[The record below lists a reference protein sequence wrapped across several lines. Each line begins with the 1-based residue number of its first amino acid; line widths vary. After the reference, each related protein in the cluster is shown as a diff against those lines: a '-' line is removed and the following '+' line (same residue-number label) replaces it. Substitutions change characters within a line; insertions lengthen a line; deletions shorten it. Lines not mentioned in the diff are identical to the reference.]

1 MDNSEL
7 RNRKTPQKSN
17 SMSKKPPDE
26 SDELNCKNERVQRL
40 QSEEPTKEHFKNV
53 TKSDQK
59 DKVQNYFRST
69 IDSALQCIKTDIW
82 INTEE
87 CFRIKVEFDFMTV
100 TLFVVA
106 FWTRIYKLSQPN
118 NVV

>member
-1 MDNSEL
+1 MDNTEL
-7 RNRKTPQKSN
+7 RNRKTTQKSN
-17 SMSKKPPDE
+17 SISKKPPDE
-26 SDELNCKNERVQRL
+26 SDESTCKNERVQRL

-53 TKSDQK
+53 TSDRK

-69 IDSALQCIKTDIW
+69 IGSVLRYIETDLW
-82 INTEE
+82 INTDE
-87 CFRIKVEFDFMTV
+87 CFRISLEFDFMTV